1 MQNLNSYVLFTG
13 HGESASLPALECRLI
28 FELRGGH
35 VHKDPVAQ
43 ELSSIS
49 DSRTAKKV
57 SITRGSNREGE
68 LQFISWMDLS
78 SWLKAV
84 LVETK
89 PAFFPKY

>member
-1 MQNLNSYVLFTG
+1 MQNLTSYVLFAG
-13 HGESASLPALECRLI
+13 HGESAPLPGLERRLI

-49 DSRTAKKV
+49 DSRMAKKV
-57 SITRGSNREGE
+57 SITRGSNCQGE

-84 LVETK
+84 LVEKK
-89 PAFFPKY
+89 PAFLPKY